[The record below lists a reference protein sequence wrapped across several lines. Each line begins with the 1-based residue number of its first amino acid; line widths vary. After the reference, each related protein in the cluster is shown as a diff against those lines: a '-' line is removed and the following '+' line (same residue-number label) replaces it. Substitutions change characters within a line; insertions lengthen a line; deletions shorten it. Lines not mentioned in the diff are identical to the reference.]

1 MHLDAGELFTQ
12 LCATT
17 TIVKTGPKNGVYYS
31 SVPVSDGIIRI
42 WRNWLAEQS
51 RSCDRDRQEPGLR
64 GRLALADQP
73 TDVDVDRKGKEKEI
87 AGFEPGFQSV
97 NEQGVLWVN
106 DGKNVGLRFRV
117 RERKWRREN
126 PVLFQR
132 DEEVAVSY
140 EIQYEELLVRTRHLL
155 LATEKALLEQQNV
168 SGKALV
174 FGVWETR

>member
-17 TIVKTGPKNGVYYS
+17 TIVKVGPKNGVFYS

-51 RSCDRDRQEPGLR
+51 RDRHAVLPLQEQEL
-64 GRLALADQP
+64 GRLALADERI
-73 TDVDVDRKGKEKEI
+73 DLVGKGKQRDI
-87 AGFEPGFQSV
+87 AGFEQGVHFV
-97 NEQGVLWVN
+97 DEKGVLWVN
-106 DGKNVGLRFRV
+106 DGKNVGVRFRV

-126 PVLFQR
+126 PVLFQK